1 MSPEKRAK
9 LAEFD
14 AALDKYLAEALKQ
27 GVEENIERRNK
38 KEGEKAKRGQ
48 SDGGKG

>member
-27 GVEENIERRNK
+27 GIEEDMERRNK
-38 KEGEKAKRGQ
+38 KEAEKARNG
-48 SDGGKG
+48 